1 MLKKIILGGLL
12 LALVGVLVVGGIN
25 RTAARG
31 DETSSNQH
39 GQTTQSVAQRG
50 GRNGSGGN
58 QGSVAAAGEA
68 NATEWQ
74 TVIGTVFSVDASH
87 LEVTLNDGSSVE
99 VGGRAWQL
107 AAAQNFTA
115 QAGDKGYLARLR
127 RKRCLSDRPDRQSE
141 QRANLEFARYH
152 RAAPVGRTR
161 PQLKSDN
168 IYWCAPAVNGLG
180 ALLMSKSIS
189 KSVCSERSRRS
200 TAAT

>member
-1 MLKKIILGGLL
+1 MLKKIIIGGLL
-12 LALVGVLVVGGIN
+12 IALIGVLVVGGIN

-58 QGSVAAAGEA
+58 QGNVEAADEA
-68 NATEWQ
+68 NTTEWQ
-74 TVIGTVFSVDASH
+74 TVFGTVFSVDASH

-115 QAGDKGYLARLR
+115 NAGDSVTLHGFDENGAFQVSQIDNQSNGQTLSLR
-127 RKRCLSDRPDRQSE
+127 DTTGRPLW
-141 QRANLEFARYH
+141 A
-152 RAAPVGRTR
+152 GR
-161 PQLKSDN
+161 
-168 IYWCAPAVNGLG
+168 G
-180 ALLMSKSIS
+180 
-189 KSVCSERSRRS
+189 RS
-200 TAAT
+200 